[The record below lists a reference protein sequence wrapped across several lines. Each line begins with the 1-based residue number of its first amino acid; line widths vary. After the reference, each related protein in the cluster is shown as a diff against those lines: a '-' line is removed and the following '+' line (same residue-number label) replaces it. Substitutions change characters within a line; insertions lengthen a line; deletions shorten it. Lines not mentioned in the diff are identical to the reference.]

1 MSRPASGV
9 LKLQIGQFCVRYLFN
24 ELDIISDDYALTIF
38 NYEVEIDKK
47 PQTLQ
52 VTEIMT

>member
-1 MSRPASGV
+1 MSRPVSGV
-9 LKLQIGQFCVRYLFN
+9 LKLQIGQFCVRNLC
-24 ELDIISDDYALTIF
+24 DDYALTIL
-38 NYEVEIDKK
+38 NYEVEMDKK

>member
-24 ELDIISDDYALTIF
+24 ELDIISDDYALTIL